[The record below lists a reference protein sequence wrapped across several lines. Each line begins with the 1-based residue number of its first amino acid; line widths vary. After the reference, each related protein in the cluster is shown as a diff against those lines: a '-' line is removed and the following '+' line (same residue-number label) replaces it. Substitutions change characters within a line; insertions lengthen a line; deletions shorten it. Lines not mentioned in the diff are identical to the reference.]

1 MELREYWTILW
12 RRWWIIAGLALLVLA
27 GSIVFRSHP
36 APMYQ
41 ATMRFTIGVT
51 PDSDGERVTMD
62 PLYSAY
68 LASEYIADDFA
79 EILRS
84 ESFAGDVSA
93 RLASQG
99 ITVPAGAIQGFT
111 VAEKQHRI
119 LTMQITWPDEG
130 QLRAIAQAAMDTLE
144 QDNAKYFKQLGAE
157 GAAVFVIDSP
167 HITSLGVSLKDRLDI
182 PIRLALALLAGVGL
196 VFLLHYVDDTIRDP
210 QDVEEIGLT
219 VLGQIPTAGWRERL
233 PWHRQP

>member
-27 GSIVFRSHP
+27 GSIVFRSQP
-36 APMYQ
+36 SPMYQ
-41 ATMRFTIGVT
+41 ATMRFTIGVS

-93 RLASQG
+93 RLAHQG

-157 GAAVFVIDSP
+157 GADVFVIDSP
-167 HITSLGVSLKDRLDI
+167 HITSLGLSLKDRLDI
-182 PIRLALALLAGVGL
+182 PIRVVLALLAGVGL

-210 QDVEEIGLT
+210 QDVEEMGLT
-219 VLGQIPTAGWRERL
+219 VMGQIPPAGWRERL